1 MESHSPYSFNDIYKV
16 LRYLIDITIDTDLW
30 ENGYAPKI
38 NWNTLG
44 LIIVVL
50 LAIICSIYYIY
61 LQQQRRPTKTKQD
74 ERCLQPY
81 ENKIIK
87 TLDPDPVDISSVSY
101 KQIYI
106 NYDLDLFLIL
116 TSGFIDITSVEIYSE
131 PTIEITQP
139 ITEQVLLS
147 NAERKLICYCD
158 GSYSRYMSIGTSGF
172 RASDGGYRYR
182 LFSSGDPRYGSVD
195 AEVQAAYFAIEY
207 ASKKHYNKLVIYT
220 DNSKVEQLLKRRKP
234 KDCNYYPDICQIL
247 DQCNNQPDKITIEV
261 NRVRGHTSRYE
272 QKNCKT
278 KAEFAKIDRTV
289 RKKTRQFIK
298 KYRLRFQPVYYNYY
312 VLDRYFYYF

>member
-1 MESHSPYSFNDIYKV
+1 M

-44 LIIVVL
+44 PIIVLL
-50 LAIICSIYYIY
+50 LAVIYGIY
-61 LQQQRRPTKTKQD
+61 LQQQRRPTKINQD
-74 ERCLQPY
+74 DRCLQPY

-106 NYDLDLFLIL
+106 DYDPDLFLIS
-116 TSGFIDITSVEIYSE
+116 TSGFIDITCVDIYSE
-131 PTIEITQP
+131 PTVGVSKS
-139 ITEQVLLS
+139 ITEQILS
-147 NAERKLICYCD
+147 SDTERKLICYCD

-234 KDCNYYPDICQIL
+234 KDRHYYPDICQIR

-298 KYRLRFQPVYYNYY
+298 KYRLRFQPVYFYNYY